1 MSFLT
6 IIEII
11 IILQNYI
18 YKLMVIP
25 FIPYRL
31 YVISVSN
38 KILQEDEKSETWQ
51 FYEAAQG
58 VAFYGSFPAI
68 INSPAPSAIVTPFL
82 IQP

>member
-1 MSFLT
+1 
-6 IIEII
+6 
-11 IILQNYI
+11 
-18 YKLMVIP
+18 MVIP